1 MICVSLSCKV
11 GEHIC
16 FFGFFDRWKLQPKC
30 ISGFYCTFK
39 RAFHDFLAYVDPL
52 IIALL
57 RGPDVGCIMVFKTF
71 KFKVPKIPS
80 AVILTK
86 LFKNTKWCTLQQN
99 WCKFRPTLLLQ
110 VWKSNFL
117 HFHFVVGHVNHVNDG
132 VYKETFSSSL
142 PWESI
147 YLAGNQ

>member
-1 MICVSLSCKV
+1 MNTFVSST
-11 GEHIC
+11 GENC
-16 FFGFFDRWKLQPKC
+16 SRN
-30 ISGFYCTFK
+30 
-39 RAFHDFLAYVDPL
+39 AFQDSTALLKGLFTIFLLRRTHVDPL

-99 WCKFRPTLLLQ
+99 WCKFRPTLL